1 MIFAALLAGA
11 WAYNRYEPSY
21 VQFESEESDDT
32 DDVSILIKI
41 QKSLNEFVIGLYLYI
56 YLLAAAVLYNL
67 G

>member
-1 MIFAALLAGA
+1 VIFAALLAGA